1 METNEFVLFITTV
14 VIAVGYIP
22 FKLIVQIFFRENN
35 NDEEE

>member
-1 METNEFVLFITTV
+1 METTEFILFISVV

-22 FKLIVQIFFRENN
+22 FKLIVKIFFQNKS